1 MAVSPTVGANAT
13 ADAPMDWRM
22 PPETWDKRS
31 ERIRLERDAI
41 VRRAEERHV
50 ESLVRE
56 LAALLDRNWREEG
69 GQEPIWEIR
78 EVQLRGEYPDTAI
91 AILRHDRGP
100 DFETWS
106 SYAIWGDRWER
117 PDGTRYPA
125 ERLAAEM

>member
-1 MAVSPTVGANAT
+1 
-13 ADAPMDWRM
+13 
-22 PPETWDKRS
+22 
-31 ERIRLERDAI
+31 
-41 VRRAEERHV
+41 
-50 ESLVRE
+50 VRE

-91 AILRHDRGP
+91 AILRYDRGR

-125 ERLAAEM
+125 ERLAAEMLTWALGAG